1 MEYGTENTGPHEA
14 GWLSLEIAKARAV
27 LGYHPCWNITESV
40 QRTIAW
46 YAAQQH
52 GENALDLCQA
62 EIYDYEQKL
71 ATLSNSS

>member
-1 MEYGTENTGPHEA
+1 VEYGTENTGPHEA

-52 GENALDLCQA
+52 GESALDLCQA

-71 ATLSNSS
+71 ATL